1 MERGSGAIVFGVVV
15 GLFVFLFVLR
25 VITGIGGLA
34 AILAFLVSLWS
45 PASVIGNRP

>member
-34 AILAFLVSLWS
+34 AILAFLVSL
-45 PASVIGNRP
+45 